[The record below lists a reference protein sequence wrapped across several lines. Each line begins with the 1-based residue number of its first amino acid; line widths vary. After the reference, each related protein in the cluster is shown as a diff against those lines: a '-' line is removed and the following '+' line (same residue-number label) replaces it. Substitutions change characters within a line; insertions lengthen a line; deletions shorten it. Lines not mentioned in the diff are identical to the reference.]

1 MENAED
7 VKLALMEAISDRDI
21 IKKLESVFKPIADTI
36 TKAINQQ
43 SKTLDALRSQLEA
56 KDEVIK
62 RLTKQNEDLEA
73 RIEDLEQH
81 GRRGSV
87 RVFGVPEDMPGST
100 DDKILSICNTSLKLN
115 PKLTID
121 DIEVTHRLGKEP
133 PQPREG
139 ETSPDPKRPI
149 IVKFS
154 SRRTKG
160 RVMDARKMLKTNP
173 PKDNNG
179 VPLKVYVADDLTKRR
194 ANLAYQARQLKRAE
208 RIADTWV
215 MYCKIYIKDNHNHI
229 KLINSTEDLR
239 KFQPTSNGGSH

>member
-7 VKLALMEAISDRDI
+7 VKLAFMEAISDPHI

-62 RLTKQNEDLEA
+62 RLTKQNEDLEV
-73 RIEDLEQH
+73 RIDDLEQH

-100 DDKILSICNTSLKLN
+100 DDMILSICNTSLKLN
-115 PKLTID
+115 TKLTIE
-121 DIEVTHRLGKEP
+121 DIKVTHRLGKEP
-133 PQPREG
+133 PQPHEG

-160 RVMDARKMLKTNP
+160 RVMDAHMMLKTNP

-179 VPLKVYVADDLTKRR
+179 VPLKVYVTDDLAKRR
-194 ANLAYQARQLKRAE
+194 ANLAYQARQLKRA
-208 RIADTWV
+208 
-215 MYCKIYIKDNHNHI
+215 K
-229 KLINSTEDLR
+229 
-239 KFQPTSNGGSH
+239 